1 MQILGFILALLLD
14 VRAHIPNVRAHIPN
28 QPGFGSGPV
37 RASYGV
43 LLIRAIAAVFVTAA
57 LLSAA
62 LWLAV
67 RLAMEL
73 L

>member
-1 MQILGFILALLLD
+1 MQVLYFILALLLD
-14 VRAHIPNVRAHIPN
+14 VRGHIPNVRGHIPN
-28 QPGFGSGPV
+28 QPSFGSGPA
-37 RASYGV
+37 RATYGT
-43 LLIRAIAAVFVTAA
+43 LLIRTGAAFFITAA

>member
-1 MQILGFILALLLD
+1 MQVLSFILALLLD
-14 VRAHIPNVRAHIPN
+14 VRAHIPN
-28 QPGFGSGPV
+28 QPSFESEPARPTRG
-37 RASYGV
+37 A
-43 LLIRAIAAVFVTAA
+43 LLIRALAAFFITAA
-57 LLSAA
+57 LLLVA

>member
-14 VRAHIPNVRAHIPN
+14 VRAHIPN

>member
-1 MQILGFILALLLD
+1 MQVLSFILALLLD
-14 VRAHIPNVRAHIPN
+14 VRVHIPN
-28 QPGFGSGPV
+28 QPSFGSGSA
-37 RASYGV
+37 RAAYGTP
-43 LLIRAIAAVFVTAA
+43 LIRGITASFITAA

-67 RLAMEL
+67 RLTMEL

>member
-1 MQILGFILALLLD
+1 MQVLGVILALLLD
-14 VRAHIPNVRAHIPN
+14 VRAHIPN

-43 LLIRAIAAVFVTAA
+43 LAIRAAAAFLITTA

>member
-1 MQILGFILALLLD
+1 MYLLSFILAALLD
-14 VRAHIPNVRAHIPN
+14 VRGHIPN
-28 QPGFGSGPV
+28 QPSFGTGPA
-37 RASYGV
+37 RATYGV
-43 LLIRAIAAVFVTAA
+43 LAIRAVAAFFITAA

>member
-1 MQILGFILALLLD
+1 MQVLHVILALLLD
-14 VRAHIPNVRAHIPN
+14 VRAHIPD
-28 QPGFGSGPV
+28 QPSFGSGPA
-37 RASYGV
+37 RASYGP
-43 LLIRAIAAVFVTAA
+43 LLIRAVAAFFITAA

>member
-1 MQILGFILALLLD
+1 MHVLNFILALLLD
-14 VRAHIPNVRAHIPN
+14 VRAHIPN
-28 QPGFGSGPV
+28 QPSFGSGPA
-37 RASYGV
+37 RASYGA

>member
-1 MQILGFILALLLD
+1 MQVLSFILALLFD
-14 VRAHIPNVRAHIPN
+14 VRAHIPN
-28 QPGFGSGPV
+28 QPGFESGPAGATR
-37 RASYGV
+37 RA
-43 LLIRAIAAVFVTAA
+43 LLIRAVAVFFITAA
-57 LLSAA
+57 LLSVA